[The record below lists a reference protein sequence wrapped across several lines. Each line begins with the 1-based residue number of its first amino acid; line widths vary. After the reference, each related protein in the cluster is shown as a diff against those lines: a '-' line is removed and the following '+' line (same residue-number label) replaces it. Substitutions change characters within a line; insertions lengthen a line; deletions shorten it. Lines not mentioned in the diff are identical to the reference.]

1 MKILWLYSSNSKNP
15 FPHWYT
21 GDFFRILN
29 RFPDV
34 EIKYYGKS
42 VHMCDYPEMDLIKYS
57 TKVNLSLKELKKLFD
72 FDIILLSS
80 KIRYSSKINETWLP
94 DDFNNFDCPKV
105 LVEGDYHNHRK
116 NSWFKDSNIN
126 LILHRHKNNVLIG
139 KKDFPD
145 ISQQWF
151 PVSVDTSIFK
161 PAVRHESNKIGF
173 IGSVDKTNQIYIYR
187 IRATKILQK
196 KKLLVK
202 HNVDDKTYPE
212 ILQKNV
218 AFLNGSSIYNIDNAK
233 AFEIMA
239 SGKILLTNRCR
250 NGFYDLFGR
259 NTYVTYNNDM
269 SDLIS
274 KAQRIIKDKDYRQ
287 FIQQNALKRINEY
300 HTHQIRAME
309 LLDILKTL

>member
-29 RFPDV
+29 SFPNI

-57 TKVNLSLKELKKLFD
+57 TKVNLSMKELKKLFN

-80 KIRYSSKINETWLP
+80 KIRYNSETNEDWLP
-94 DDFNNFDCPKV
+94 ADFNTFDCPKI

-116 NSWFKDSNIN
+116 DSWFKESNIN

-139 KKDFPD
+139 KEDFPY

-161 PAVRHESNKIGF
+161 PAVRNEIKKIGF
-173 IGSVDKTNQIYIYR
+173 IGSIGKNNEIYAYR
-187 IRATKILQK
+187 IKAIEILQQ

-202 HNVDDKTYPE
+202 HAVDDKTYPE
-212 ILQKNV
+212 ILQKNI

-250 NGFYDLFGR
+250 NGFYDLFG
-259 NTYVTYNNDM
+259 NNSYVTYKNDM
-269 SDLIS
+269 SDLII
-274 KAQRIIKDKDYRQ
+274 KAKQIMHDDGYRKY
-287 FIQQNALKRINEY
+287 IQQNALKVIKKY

-309 LLDILKTL
+309 FLKILKTL